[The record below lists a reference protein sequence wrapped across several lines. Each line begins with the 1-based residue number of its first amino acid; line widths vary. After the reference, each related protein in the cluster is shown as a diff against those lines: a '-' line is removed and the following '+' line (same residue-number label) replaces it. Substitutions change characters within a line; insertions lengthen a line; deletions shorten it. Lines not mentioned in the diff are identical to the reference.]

1 MRLAPAA
8 WCFSERVFA
17 GASRGG
23 RAPTPRVFAGES
35 RGGRAPT
42 PRVFAGESRG
52 GRSPL
57 LQREKRVAEAKID
70 PSVLELN
77 DRVVSINRVAK
88 VVKGGRRFSFTAL
101 VVVGDGRGHVG
112 VGLGK
117 AHEVPEAIRK
127 AVEHAKKDLIF
138 VPLKDTTIPCEI
150 TGHFGAGRVF
160 LKPAVPGT
168 GVIAGG
174 AVRPILEAA
183 GVQDIL
189 TKTLGSNNPHNV
201 LKATIDALRRIKRL
215 QDLHAARRRGDGV
228 VAPAEEIAVARQE
241 A

>member
-1 MRLAPAA
+1 MPRAPAA
-8 WCFSERVFA
+8 SPSKTEQ
-17 GASRGG
+17 
-23 RAPTPRVFAGES
+23 GEN
-35 RGGRAPT
+35 
-42 PRVFAGESRG
+42 
-52 GRSPL
+52 
-57 LQREKRVAEAKID
+57 RVAETRID
-70 PSVLELN
+70 ASVLELN

-138 VPLKDTTIPCEI
+138 VPLRDTTIPCEI

-174 AVRPILEAA
+174 AVRPVLEAV
-183 GVQDIL
+183 GIQDIL
-189 TKTLGSNNPHNV
+189 TKTLGTNNPHNV

-215 QDLHAARRRGDGV
+215 PDLHAARRKGRADGGV
-228 VAPAEEIAVARQE
+228 EETAGGREQA
-241 A
+241 

>member
-1 MRLAPAA
+1 L
-8 WCFSERVFA
+8 
-17 GASRGG
+17 
-23 RAPTPRVFAGES
+23 
-35 RGGRAPT
+35 
-42 PRVFAGESRG
+42 
-52 GRSPL
+52 
-57 LQREKRVAEAKID
+57 VAEAKID
-70 PSVLELN
+70 PSALELT

-117 AHEVPEAIRK
+117 AREVPEAIRK
-127 AVEHAKKDLIF
+127 AVEHAKKELIY

-174 AVRPILEAA
+174 AVRPVLEAA

-201 LKATIDALRRIKRL
+201 LKATLDALQRIKRL
-215 QDLHAARRRGDGV
+215 QDTYAARKRTEEG
-228 VAPAEEIAVARQE
+228 AEAELARQE